1 MTYSLQFHEK
11 ALKEFHALDAELRE
25 RFKRKLEER
34 LREPHVEADRLSG
47 TPNRYKIK
55 FKHPGVRL
63 VYEVADSQLIVFVLA
78 VDKRERSAA
87 YTKAALRFFTRNR

>member
-11 ALKEFHALDAELRE
+11 ALKEFRALDAEVRE

-47 TPNRYKIK
+47 EPEPLQDQIQASR
-55 FKHPGVRL
+55 R
-63 VYEVADSQLIVFVLA
+63 
-78 VDKRERSAA
+78 AA
-87 YTKAALRFFTRNR
+87 GL